1 MAHRLALK
9 RLKYVGLLLGLTTP
23 ALSFAADVDGATL
36 SLGWGIPFV
45 GILLSIALCPLLIP
59 TIWHHH
65 FGKITALWSIL
76 FLVPFAI
83 TFGVS
88 TSVGLVAHAMFA
100 EYIPFIILLFSLF
113 TVSGGSSFRVTFTV
127 RQS

>member
-113 TVSGGSSFRVTFTV
+113 TVSGDPRSG
-127 RQS
+127 

>member
-45 GILLSIALCPLLIP
+45 GILLSIALCPYLFQPSGTTTL
-59 TIWHHH
+59 
-65 FGKITALWSIL
+65 GKSPHCGQSCFW
-76 FLVPFAI
+76 
-83 TFGVS
+83 
-88 TSVGLVAHAMFA
+88 
-100 EYIPFIILLFSLF
+100 
-113 TVSGGSSFRVTFTV
+113 FR
-127 RQS
+127 SP